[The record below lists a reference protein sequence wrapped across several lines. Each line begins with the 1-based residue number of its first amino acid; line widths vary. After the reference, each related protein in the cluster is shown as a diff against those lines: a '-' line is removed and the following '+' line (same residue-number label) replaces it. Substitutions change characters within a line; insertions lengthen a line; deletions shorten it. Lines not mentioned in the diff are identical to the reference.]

1 MKIFKIDNTFGKLN
15 LEKDLYSP
23 KETTQ
28 NSSNITSTSK
38 RENISL
44 SNSLKNIK
52 DPLSPK
58 QEEQER
64 ILQDKILKKLIKEI
78 KKELGFVDTL
88 LKVEIDNDLKIP
100 VFKIINKK
108 TNELI
113 RQIPLEEILKLRKA
127 IEKILEKE
135 GLKEDVLKGIFIKK
149 EV

>member
-1 MKIFKIDNTFGKLN
+1 MKIFKMDNTLSKVN
-15 LEKDLYSP
+15 LEKDLYFS
-23 KETTQ
+23 KEITQ

-38 RENISL
+38 RKNISL